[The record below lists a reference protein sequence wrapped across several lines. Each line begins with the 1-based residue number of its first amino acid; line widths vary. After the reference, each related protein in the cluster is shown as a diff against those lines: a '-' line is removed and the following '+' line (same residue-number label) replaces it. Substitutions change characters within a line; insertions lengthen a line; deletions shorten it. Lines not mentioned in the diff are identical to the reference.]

1 VKHWEGNKLI
11 EIGRDSK
18 MSIATRRAAV
28 TLGGISALLGVVWL
42 IRGPLGIQQYS
53 VTILL
58 VGFGLFFLGRVLRTE
73 TNSGTG
79 RALVSLLWNLLA
91 AFVGIILS
99 IWILGWVASL
109 QSDVFPSMIS
119 RWVPDLV
126 IGGIAVGLGA
136 YAVQKSG
143 LARGRTTPF
152 LVTEG
157 KGPTMEGT
165 RLIVKQDT
173 VGMPIRRQGRTI
185 GCVLLGEVATSFKT
199 PMGMVSASLPGP
211 VTTVGIPFQ
220 GRTVSKDDVAKM
232 TGKGS
237 DQLIE
242 ETNSRAQNV
251 DVGRIRIR
259 DGCMGERWKIGP
271 LIFDWDGDGEH
282 HPKERWLAKGT
293 GSAYVTT
300 DGHRATAKWNGSSLS
315 IGDGSMKL
323 AVGSD
328 SFSYSP
334 TEVKTASPHHTLQ
347 VTQDKITLDTRKF
360 TLKVSGDNV
369 ILRTEDKTNRTESK
383 ALANDLRS
391 LLTET
396 AKKQVKDVMEGSPI
410 DLSEMFTTTEE
421 VLAKYD

>member
-1 VKHWEGNKLI
+1 MI
-11 EIGRDSK
+11 EIGRESR
-18 MSIATRRAAV
+18 MSLATRRTAA
-28 TLGGISALLGVVWL
+28 TLTGMPTLLGIVWL

-53 VTILL
+53 VTVLL
-58 VGFGLFFLGRVLRTE
+58 AGFGLFFLGRVLRTE
-73 TNSGTG
+73 TNSGAG
-79 RALVSLLWNLLA
+79 RALVSFLWNLVP
-91 AFVGIILS
+91 AFVGIIVS
-99 IWILGWVASL
+99 IWVLGWVASL
-109 QSDVFPSMIS
+109 QSDVFPTIIS
-119 RWVPDLV
+119 SRVPDLV
-126 IGGIAVGLGA
+126 IAAIAAGLGA
-136 YAVQKSG
+136 FALQNLG
-143 LARGRTTPF
+143 LARRWTATPF
-152 LVTEG
+152 MVTEG
-157 KGPTMEGT
+157 GGPTMEGT
-165 RLIVKQDT
+165 KLTVKQDT
-173 VGMPIRRQGRTI
+173 VGMPIRRKGRTI
-185 GCVLLGEVATSFKT
+185 GCVLLGDVSTSFKT

-220 GRTVSKDDVAKM
+220 GKRLSKEEVVKV
-232 TGKGS
+232 TGKKS
-237 DQLIE
+237 NQLME
-242 ETNSRAQNV
+242 ETSSRTQDL
-251 DVGRIRIR
+251 DVGRIRVR
-259 DGCMGERWKIGP
+259 DGCMGERWKVGP

-293 GSAYVTT
+293 GNAYVTT
-300 DGHRATAKWNGSSLS
+300 NGQRATAKWNGSSLS

-334 TEVKTASPHHTLQ
+334 TEVRTASPHHTLQ

-369 ILRTEDKTNRTESK
+369 VLRTEAKTSRTESK

-410 DLSEMFTTTEE
+410 DLGEMFSTTEE

>member
-1 VKHWEGNKLI
+1 
-11 EIGRDSK
+11 
-18 MSIATRRAAV
+18 MSTATRRTAV
-28 TLGGISALLGVVWL
+28 TLGGISALLGLVWL
-42 IRGPLGIQQYS
+42 IRGPLGIQQFS
-53 VTILL
+53 ITLLL

-73 TNSGTG
+73 TNSGPG

-109 QSDVFPSMIS
+109 QSDVFPTMIS

-126 IGGIAVGLGA
+126 IASIAVGLGA
-136 YAVQKSG
+136 YAIQKSG

-165 RLIVKQDT
+165 RLVVKQDT

-220 GRTVSKDDVAKM
+220 GRQVSKDDVAKM

-293 GSAYVTT
+293 GNAYVTT
-300 DGHRATAKWNGSSLS
+300 DGHRSTAKWNGSSLS

-328 SFSYSP
+328 NFSYSP

-347 VTQDKITLDTRKF
+347 VTQDRITLDTRKF

-369 ILRTEDKTNRTESK
+369 ILRTEDKTSRTESK

-410 DLSEMFTTTEE
+410 DLSDMFTTTEE

>member
-1 VKHWEGNKLI
+1 MI

-73 TNSGTG
+73 TNSGAG

>member
-1 VKHWEGNKLI
+1 MI

-73 TNSGTG
+73 TNSGAG
-79 RALVSLLWNLLA
+79 RALASLLWNLLA

-126 IGGIAVGLGA
+126 IGGIAAGLGA

-165 RLIVKQDT
+165 RLVVKQDT

-220 GRTVSKDDVAKM
+220 GRTVSKDDVTKM

-300 DGHRATAKWNGSSLS
+300 DGIRATAKWNGSSLS

-410 DLSEMFTTTEE
+410 DLSDMFTTTEE